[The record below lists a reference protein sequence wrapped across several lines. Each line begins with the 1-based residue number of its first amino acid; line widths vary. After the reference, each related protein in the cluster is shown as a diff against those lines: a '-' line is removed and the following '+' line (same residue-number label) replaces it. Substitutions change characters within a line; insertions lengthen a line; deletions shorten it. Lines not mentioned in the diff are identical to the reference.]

1 MKYKV
6 KFGTIE
12 KWYSINEVTIEAD
25 SEEEAERILLENY
38 SEVLE
43 NSTMIDNDFLEI
55 LDSDPDILSIEEK

>member
-25 SEEEAERILLENY
+25 SEEEAEKILLENC

-43 NSTMIDNDFLEI
+43 NSTMVDNDFLEM

>member
-12 KWYSINEVTIEAD
+12 KCYSINEVTIQAD
-25 SEEEAERILLENY
+25 SEEEAEKILLENY

-43 NSTMIDNDFLEI
+43 NSTMVDNDFLEM

>member
-25 SEEEAERILLENY
+25 SEEAEKILLENY

-43 NSTMIDNDFLEI
+43 NSTMIDNDFLEM

>member
-25 SEEEAERILLENY
+25 SEEEVEKILLENY

-43 NSTMIDNDFLEI
+43 NSTMVDNDFLEM